1 MASLRKRGRVW
12 YYRYSDADGVK
23 HEVKGCPDRRVT
35 EELAR
40 AAESEA
46 AKIKAGVIDL
56 KELAYLAQGA
66 RPLAEHLEEFESYL
80 RTVGSRKHA
89 MVKANRARR
98 VIALAGAEK
107 IRDLTLSRVS
117 EALAALR
124 RQDDLNQQTINHHIT
139 AVKMLSRW
147 LWKDNRTREHVLAH
161 LATSNPEGDRRRK
174 RRALTPTQAALLVEA
189 TETGPIVLGMIG
201 PDRAMLYALAIGT
214 GLRSEELR
222 TLTPER
228 FDFDSNPP
236 TVTVRAGYAKNR
248 REAVQPLSHALADRL
263 RPWVTLRAPGRPVFK
278 GMTKRTAAMLA
289 IDLKAAGIAPET
301 DSGVV
306 DFHALRGTY
315 ITHLVNSGASVK
327 TCQTLARHSTPV
339 LTIGVY
345 AKTSLHDLTGA
356 VEALPDL
363 TPSEPASE
371 REYMQATGTDG
382 QHIRERFADYL
393 PNGEDGNSRD
403 DSDTDGMIG
412 LNHQS
417 SMNVLSSENEDLDG
431 VVQGDS
437 GSDGQ
442 RRRPDS
448 NRGWRFCRPLPYHLA
463 TAPR

>member
-1 MASLRKRGRVW
+1 
-12 YYRYSDADGVK
+12 
-23 HEVKGCPDRRVT
+23 VKGCPDRRVT

-327 TCQTLARHSTPV
+327 TCQILARHSTPV

-363 TPSEPASE
+363 TPRNPPANGSTCRLRVRMGNISGNTLPTYCPPDRTE
-371 REYMQATGTDG
+371 KAEIIRIQTG
-382 QHIRERFADYL
+382 
-393 PNGEDGNSRD
+393 
-403 DSDTDGMIG
+403 
-412 LNHQS
+412 
-417 SMNVLSSENEDLDG
+417 
-431 VVQGDS
+431 
-437 GSDGQ
+437 
-442 RRRPDS
+442 
-448 NRGWRFCRPLPYHLA
+448 
-463 TAPR
+463 

>member
-1 MASLRKRGRVW
+1 MASYRKRGKVW
-12 YYRYSDADGVK
+12 YFSFIDQDGRPT
-23 HEVKGCPDRRVT
+23 ERKGCPDKTVT
-35 EELAR
+35 AELAR

-46 AKIKAGVIDL
+46 AKIKAGVIDP

-66 RPLAEHLEEFESYL
+66 RPLAEHVDEFESFL
-80 RTVGSRKHA
+80 RTAGSRKHA

-107 IRDLTLSRVS
+107 IRDLTLSRIS
-117 EALAALR
+117 EALAVLR
-124 RQDDLNQQTINHHIT
+124 QRDELNQQTINHHVT

-161 LATSNPEGDRRRK
+161 LATSNPEADRRRV
-174 RRALTPTQAALLVEA
+174 RRALTPTEAARLVET
-189 TETGPIVLGMIG
+189 TETGPIVLGMTG
-201 PDRAMLYALAIGT
+201 PDRAMLYSLAIGT
-214 GLRSEELR
+214 GLRSDELR

-228 FDFDSNPP
+228 FDFDSDPP
-236 TVTVRAGYAKNR
+236 AVTVRAGYAKNR
-248 REAVQPLSHALADRL
+248 REAVQPISHALADHL
-263 RPWVTLRAPGRPVFK
+263 RPWVALSPLGRPVFK
-278 GMTKRTAAMLA
+278 GMTRRTAAMLA
-289 IDLKAAGIAPET
+289 IDLKAVGIAPET

-371 REYMQATGTDG
+371 RQTMQATGTNG
-382 QHIRERFADYL
+382 RHIRERFADYL
-393 PNGEDGNSRD
+393 PNGDDGNGRD
-403 DSDTDGMIG
+403 KSDTDGMTG
-412 LNHQS
+412 LDHES
-417 SMNVLSSENEDLDG
+417 SMIVSSSENEGLDG
-431 VVQGDS
+431 VVQDDS
-437 GSDGQ
+437 GSDGE
-442 RRRPDS
+442 RRRRDS
-448 NRGWRFCRPLPYHLA
+448 NSGWRFCRPLPYHLA